1 MYISICIC
9 IYTCI
14 YICCNMHTCTCVKNN
29 LRTMKPCSCRIFQL
43 LALKFS
49 SKRPLPFDLQQLG
62 WWWMVDVNNPSLS
75 IVGYRIPIF
84 FIVESSIDDL
94 ISLFKFLPISLRKGN
109 LGHPIFAPPPAAWTA
124 RRPIEQVS
132 PLLLPGTGRTG
143 RSSWD
148 KNDKSCGFI
157 MQFHHVKRK
166 KNNETAKHA
175 KR

>member
-1 MYISICIC
+1 MYISICIGIH
-9 IYTCI
+9 IYI

-109 LGHPIFAPPPAAWTA
+109 LWASNFCSASSCMDCKKTNRASFTTSSPWHWQDWTIFMGQEWQITWLHHA
-124 RRPIEQVS
+124 I
-132 PLLLPGTGRTG
+132 
-143 RSSWD
+143 SS
-148 KNDKSCGFI
+148 C
-157 MQFHHVKRK
+157 
-166 KNNETAKHA
+166 ET
-175 KR
+175 